1 MKHLKKV
8 FFKYRISHS
17 CQESRAQSKENNYN
31 TNEFHKLFEKS
42 EIEIWKT
49 IRLIHIA
56 TDEKS
61 FKKKLA

>member
-1 MKHLKKV
+1 MKHLKKG

-42 EIEIWKT
+42 EIEI
-49 IRLIHIA
+49 
-56 TDEKS
+56 
-61 FKKKLA
+61 